1 LALDNIIR
9 AMEERYE
16 SLVRDLENPEIASD
30 PEQLMKLMREKS
42 QLDPIME
49 KIADYRKLIRDIES
63 AKAILE
69 EPGEDELKELAE
81 EELRNLEDILPQKE
95 KELKLLLVEPD
106 PMDEKPV
113 IVEIRA
119 GVGGEEAALFAGDLF
134 RMYTRYAERKGWKV
148 ELVDSNPTDLG
159 GFKEVVFSVEGD
171 RVYSRLKYE
180 SGVHRVQRVP
190 ETESSGRIHTS
201 TATVAVLPEVDEVE
215 IEINEEDLEIDT
227 FRAGG
232 HGGQN
237 VQKNET
243 AVRIKHKPTV

>member
-1 LALDNIIR
+1 
-9 AMEERYE
+9 
-16 SLVRDLENPEIASD
+16 LVRDLENPEIASD

-42 QLDPIME
+42 QLDPIIE

-119 GVGGEEAALFAGDLF
+119 GVGGEEAALFAEIFSECTLGML
-134 RMYTRYAERKGWKV
+134 RER
-148 ELVDSNPTDLG
+148 L
-159 GFKEVVFSVEGD
+159 EG
-171 RVYSRLKYE
+171 R
-180 SGVHRVQRVP
+180 
-190 ETESSGRIHTS
+190 TS
-201 TATVAVLPEVDEVE
+201 
-215 IEINEEDLEIDT
+215 
-227 FRAGG
+227 
-232 HGGQN
+232 
-237 VQKNET
+237 
-243 AVRIKHKPTV
+243 